1 MKEKIKSFIKE
12 NYKFILVLIL
22 LVLFT
27 TIRLPYYIMTTGG
40 TINITDRVEMSSY
53 EKDKEGSIN
62 MLYVSEY
69 DATPFSYLVAKI
81 KGEEINSN
89 KDRQISNESV
99 KDINKRNKIM
109 RDNSLDTATI
119 VAYKEAGKTIN
130 IKSKK
135 NIVMAKTNDNDFEV
149 GDIILTV
156 NDNTCEDVNAIREI
170 INNSNENNIIKFK
183 VLRDD
188 KEVEVDGKVVLE
200 DNRKIIGIII
210 TTDYEYDLDPEIT
223 IKFKNSESGASGG
236 LMLTL
241 TIYNAISGEDLIKG
255 RNIAGTGTIN
265 LDGTVGE
272 IDGVKYKIMGA
283 NNSNMDIV
291 FVPSANYEE
300 AISIKEKYNYDMDI
314 IKVDTFNEVLEYL
327 RNN

>member
-1 MKEKIKSFIKE
+1 M
-12 NYKFILVLIL
+12 L
-22 LVLFT
+22 LW
-27 TIRLPYYIMTTGG
+27 
-40 TINITDRVEMSSY
+40 
-53 EKDKEGSIN
+53 
-62 MLYVSEY
+62 
-69 DATPFSYLVAKI
+69 
-81 KGEEINSN
+81 
-89 KDRQISNESV
+89 
-99 KDINKRNKIM
+99 
-109 RDNSLDTATI
+109 
-119 VAYKEAGKTIN
+119 
-130 IKSKK
+130 
-135 NIVMAKTNDNDFEV
+135 
-149 GDIILTV
+149 
-156 NDNTCEDVNAIREI
+156 EI
-170 INNSNENNIIKFK
+170 INNSNENDIIKFK

-300 AISIKEKYNYDMDI
+300 AISVKEKYNYDMDI